1 MKNTEK
7 VIFEGYPK
15 RMMVWDNGMREVR
28 ERIVLCYVNREKCPY
43 KTVNDEGAIAS
54 WQYAKDI
61 APEKPRTIKDGLE
74 QGDVIVFP
82 DGEKAKILG
91 VCGDAFFR
99 SSAGDFDTAS
109 SVHTLKEL
117 ILDGWKL
124 ESELTD
130 QEPALVE
137 LTIQDISEGKGAGVD
152 PKFIRIK
159 DMVRIIDMVRI
170 DL

>member
-15 RMMVWDNGMREVR
+15 RMMVWNDGEELL
-28 ERIVLCYVNREKCPY
+28 ERIVLCYANESKYPY
-43 KTVNDEGAIAS
+43 KTVSDEGRIAG
-54 WQYAKDI
+54 WQHARYI
-61 APEKPRTIKDGLE
+61 APEKPRTIEDGLV

-91 VCGDAFFR
+91 VCGDVFII
-99 SSAGDFDTAS
+99 STNGYFDTAAD
-109 SVHTLKEL
+109 VYTLKEL
-117 ILDGWKL
+117 IRNGCNL
-124 ESELTD
+124 ESESTD
-130 QEPALVE
+130 QEPVKSQFAKICE
-137 LTIQDISEGKGAGVD
+137 LTIPDISEGKGAGVD

-159 DMVRIIDMVRI
+159 DMVRI

>member
-15 RMMVWDNGMREVR
+15 RMMVWDDSTGEV
-28 ERIVLCYVNREKCPY
+28 ERIVLCVVKNDNSPY
-43 KTVNDEGAIAS
+43 KTISPEGRLSGWQHAS
-54 WQYAKDI
+54 DI
-61 APEKPRTIKDGLE
+61 APEKPRTIEDGLV
-74 QGDVIVFP
+74 QGDVIVTSSR
-82 DGEKAKILG
+82 KAKILG
-91 VCGDAFFR
+91 VCGDAIIR
-99 SSAGDFDTAS
+99 SWLGDFDTAS

-124 ESELTD
+124 ESELTA
-130 QEPALVE
+130 QEPELVE

-159 DMVRIIDMVRI
+159 DMVRI

>member
-15 RMMVWDNGMREVR
+15 RMMVCDSGTGEV
-28 ERIVLCYVNREKCPY
+28 ERIVLCVVKNSKFPY
-43 KTVNDEGAIAS
+43 RTVSDEGAIAG
-54 WQYAKDI
+54 WQHARDI
-61 APEKPRTIKDGLE
+61 APEKPRTIEDGLV
-74 QGDVIVFP
+74 QGDVIVNR
-82 DGEKAKILG
+82 DGDKAMILG
-91 VCGDAFFR
+91 VCGDVFFR
-99 SSAGDFDTAS
+99 SCIEDFDIAS
-109 SVHTLKEL
+109 YPYTLKEL

-124 ESELTD
+124 ESESTA
-130 QEPALVE
+130 QEPAFVE

-159 DMVRIIDMVRI
+159 DMVRI

>member
-15 RMMVWDNGMREVR
+15 RMMVWNDGGTEY
-28 ERIVLCYVNREKCPY
+28 ERIVLCCVPRLGRKYL
-43 KTVNDEGAIAS
+43 AITDDGIPAG
-54 WQYAKDI
+54 WHFAKDI
-61 APEKPRTIKDGLE
+61 APEKPRTIEDGLV
-74 QGDVIVFP
+74 QGDVIVTSSR
-82 DGEKAKILG
+82 KAKILG
-91 VCGDAFFR
+91 VCGDVFIR
-99 SSAGDFDTAS
+99 SWLGDFDTAS

-124 ESELTD
+124 ESELTA

-159 DMVRIIDMVRI
+159 DMVRI

>member
-15 RMMVWDNGMREVR
+15 RMMVWNDGGTEY
-28 ERIVLCYVNREKCPY
+28 ERIVLCCVPRLGRKYL
-43 KTVNDEGAIAS
+43 AITDDGIPAG
-54 WQYAKDI
+54 WHFAKDI
-61 APEKPRTIKDGLE
+61 APEKPRTIEDGLV
-74 QGDVIVFP
+74 QGDVIVN
-82 DGEKAKILG
+82 AKGYKVEILG
-91 VCGDAFFR
+91 I
-99 SSAGDFDTAS
+99 AGEAIFTSFSDDLGRACQTIETKAN
-109 SVHTLKEL
+109 L
-117 ILDGWKL
+117 IKKGWKL
-124 ESELTD
+124 ELESTA

-159 DMVRIIDMVRI
+159 DMVRI

>member
-15 RMMVWDNGMREVR
+15 RMMVWDDGMKEEV
-28 ERIVLCYVNREKCPY
+28 ERIVLCVVMNSKFPY
-43 KTVNDEGAIAS
+43 KTLREDNCEMAS
-54 WQYAKDI
+54 WQHAKYI
-61 APEKPRTIKDGLE
+61 APEKPRTIEDGLI
-74 QGDVIVFP
+74 QGDVIVSP
-82 DGEKAKILG
+82 NGDKTKILG
-91 VCGDAFFR
+91 VCGDAIIR
-99 SSAGDFDTAS
+99 SWLGDFDAAS

-117 ILDGWKL
+117 ICNGCKL
-124 ESELTD
+124 ESESTA
-130 QEPALVE
+130 QEPKLVE

-159 DMVRIIDMVRI
+159 DMVRI